1 MKSTWTTNY
10 KNNEIRVENTWFK
23 GERLFVNDTLQD
35 EKFGIFSSDLTG
47 HIINTKNEKE
57 SIKVNLG
64 GFWKVSSPMKKF
76 KTFAVLLVPCSN

>member
-64 GFWKVSSPMKKF
+64 GFWKVSCRLFINDEKIEMSTKK
-76 KTFAVLLVPCSN
+76 

>member
-47 HIINTKNEKE
+47 HIINTKNENNDEKIE
-57 SIKVNLG
+57 MST
-64 GFWKVSSPMKKF
+64 KK
-76 KTFAVLLVPCSN
+76 

>member
-57 SIKVNLG
+57 SISNVDDSC
-64 GFWKVSSPMKKF
+64 GFIFNVYCM
-76 KTFAVLLVPCSN
+76 